1 MILKIVIVALITI
14 FLSSSLKSINSEISS
29 IVSVCG
35 GLIIF
40 LLVVSELSNIILSLA
55 EIVNLSN
62 LDSGVISLAL
72 KIIGVGYITEFAS
85 DVAEDFGNKT
95 LSSKVILGGKIV
107 ICSMSLPIIKKL
119 LTILLSLLS

>member
-29 IVSVCG
+29 MVSVCG

-40 LLVVSELSNIILSLA
+40 LLVVGELSNIILSLG

-95 LSSKVILGGKIV
+95 LSSKVILGGKQ
-107 ICSMSLPIIKKL
+107 KW
-119 LTILLSLLS
+119 

>member
-29 IVSVCG
+29 MVSVCG

-40 LLVVSELSNIILSLA
+40 LLVVGELSNIILSLG

-119 LTILLSLLS
+119 LTVLLSLLS